1 MPTVVP
7 VTDTLPT
14 DRLPDTEALPA
25 PRVPDINAVVDVR
38 LVAVRVPVV
47 TDVRPVTVGDRFR
60 VTAPLGA
67 LAVRLVPATILVT
80 PELTIVIVPVAT
92 EFDSPLPV
100 AILAVVNDE
109 ASVNTF
115 TKLF

>member
-1 MPTVVP
+1 
-7 VTDTLPT
+7 
-14 DRLPDTEALPA
+14 
-25 PRVPDINAVVDVR
+25 VPDINAVVDVR